1 MCLANNI
8 MLVDDDPLSNLL
20 HRIVLRKSNPK
31 FKIKTFS
38 EPGEA
43 FRFLKKQNESRNDEL
58 PGIIF
63 VDINLGESS
72 GWSFIEELQKMPPT
86 RLSGLRVFI
95 LSSSLDRRDIEQSKA
110 ISLIEEFIDKPLTID
125 KINSRFNLS
134 SKGSLTEGAPSVLN

>member
-38 EPGEA
+38 EPSEA
-43 FRFLKKQNESRNDEL
+43 FRFLKKQTESRNDEL

-63 VDINLGESS
+63 VDINLGEST
-72 GWSFIEELQKMPPT
+72 GWSFIEELKKIPKP

-95 LSSSLDRRDIEQSKA
+95 LSSSVDRRDLEQSKA
-110 ISLIEEFIDKPLTID
+110 IDLIEEFIDKPLTID
-125 KINSRFNLS
+125 KIRSRFGFA
-134 SKGSLTEGAPSVLN
+134 SKESLIECVPLVLN

>member
-58 PGIIF
+58 PGII
-63 VDINLGESS
+63 SS
-72 GWSFIEELQKMPPT
+72 ILILANPRAG
-86 RLSGLRVFI
+86 RLSKSCKKCRQLVYRVCV
-95 LSSSLDRRDIEQSKA
+95 SLFS
-110 ISLIEEFIDKPLTID
+110 PL
-125 KINSRFNLS
+125 
-134 SKGSLTEGAPSVLN
+134 P